1 MKTLV
6 YKIKVS
12 NEDKVKLK
20 DIQEKYSKDFRR
32 VYKNLELSQDK
43 EFLSSLNMKSSKL
56 KEYLVKEV
64 TSFWEKYQS
73 TKNKIRQRLG
83 TDENLSFKKITELKR
98 SLKSDICFGGRENL
112 KRRTKGLISNSEWKE
127 LRLYPIVFYG
137 ETSRKGNRFFNF
149 KDLSNGN
156 ILFKLEST
164 DVKIPI
170 KISNKKHSKELR
182 LLEDLCLTKGI
193 SLTVKL
199 THDKI
204 YLTFDETI
212 LNGTNF
218 DYRLHQ
224 KDKPKDLN
232 KLETK
237 EYWKSKYKEHEEK
250 LKSGKL
256 ERYLSIDVNPNEIG
270 FSISD
275 DKLNIL
281 DRGCYQITGK
291 VNENKRKHEYSQ
303 IIKELFKKVKHFKIS
318 YFVIEDLELN
328 KDNYGNKV
336 SNRKNKLEFK
346 KNYIFSIINRRCNE
360 TGTVLRKV
368 NPCYSSFIGNLM
380 YKEYD
385 PISSSMEIL
394 RRGINQYNKGFKL
407 IPELDK
413 DKIITDKIDDSL
425 DLNQFNGF
433 TDLFKSIRNKS
444 YRRKEISFSSQKF
457 TKSDKSHVCLCF

>member
-1 MKTLV
+1 MG
-6 YKIKVS
+6 
-12 NEDKVKLK
+12 KL
-20 DIQEKYSKDFRR
+20 QEKEIDSSTLK
-32 VYKNLELSQDK
+32 LSTGD
-43 EFLSSLNMKSSKL
+43 
-56 KEYLVKEV
+56 
-64 TSFWEKYQS
+64 
-73 TKNKIRQRLG
+73 
-83 TDENLSFKKITELKR
+83 
-98 SLKSDICFGGRENL
+98 
-112 KRRTKGLISNSEWKE
+112 
-127 LRLYPIVFYG
+127 
-137 ETSRKGNRFFNF
+137 
-149 KDLSNGN
+149 

-170 KISNKKHSKELR
+170 KISNKKHSKELIN
-182 LLEDLCLTKGI
+182 LQDLCLTKGI

-212 LNGTNF
+212 LNETNF
-218 DYRLHQ
+218 DYKMFQ
-224 KDKPKDLN
+224 KDKPSGLN
-232 KLETK
+232 KEQTK

-281 DRGCYQITGK
+281 DKGGYRITGK

-303 IIKELFKKVKHFKIS
+303 IIKDLFKKVKHFKIR

-346 KNYIFSIINRRCNE
+346 KNYIFSLIERRCNE
-360 TGTVLRKV
+360 TGTILRKV

-385 PISSSMEIL
+385 PIASSIEIL
-394 RRGINQYNKGFKL
+394 RRGIGQYNKGFKL

-413 DKIITDKIDDSL
+413 DKIITDLIDDSL

-457 TKSDKSHVCLCF
+457 TKSDKSHVCICF